1 MKFEEIQYQWTL
13 DCVMDETELSQ
24 ESIKI
29 PQLHNKY
36 LIYYSNEK
44 LKFKEIKYLFAGLIK
59 RKRDYYS
66 GRMTAEELEA
76 ADWEPFQY
84 KLLKADV
91 QEYIDADDNVIES
104 KKFLTTNGPSKI
116 FKFCSSIKLLNFIS
130 LIIFQFFKGN
140 HCPHLFNY
148 FGVTLFNPFIYKSGY
163 SFTGWISIIMS

>member
-36 LIYYSNEK
+36 LIFYSNEK

-66 GRMTAEELEA
+66 GRMTAEELEM

-104 KKFLTTNGPSKI
+104 KKLLALQEEKVSYLESIVKSLTTRGYL
-116 FKFCSSIKLLNFIS
+116 IKNAIDW
-130 LIIFQFFKGN
+130 KR
-140 HCPHLFNY
+140 
-148 FGVTLFNPFIYKSGY
+148 
-163 SFTGWISIIMS
+163 FTEGH

>member
-36 LIYYSNEK
+36 LIFYSNEK

-66 GRMTAEELEA
+66 GRMTAEELEM
-76 ADWEPFQY
+76 ADWEPFQL

-104 KKFLTTNGPSKI
+104 KKLLALQEEKVNYLESIVKSLTTRGYL
-116 FKFCSSIKLLNFIS
+116 IKNAIDW
-130 LIIFQFFKGN
+130 KR
-140 HCPHLFNY
+140 
-148 FGVTLFNPFIYKSGY
+148 
-163 SFTGWISIIMS
+163 FTEGH

>member
-1 MKFEEIQYQWTL
+1 MKFEEIQIAWTR
-13 DCVMDETELSQ
+13 DCEMDETELSP

-36 LIYYSNEK
+36 LIFYSNEK
-44 LKFKEIKYLFAGLIK
+44 LKFKEIKYLFAWLIK

-66 GRMTAEELEA
+66 VIMTAEELEW

-104 KKFLTTNGPSKI
+104 KKLLALQEEKVNYLESIVKSLTTRGYL
-116 FKFCSSIKLLNFIS
+116 IKNAIDW
-130 LIIFQFFKGN
+130 KR
-140 HCPHLFNY
+140 
-148 FGVTLFNPFIYKSGY
+148 
-163 SFTGWISIIMS
+163 FTECH

>member
-13 DCVMDETELSQ
+13 DCEMDETELSQ

-36 LIYYSNEK
+36 LILYSNEK
-44 LKFKEIKYLFAGLIK
+44 LRFKEIKFLFSGLTK

-66 GRMTAEELEA
+66 GRMTAKELEM
-76 ADWEPFQY
+76 ADWEPFQL

-104 KKFLTTNGPSKI
+104 KKLLALQEEKVNYLESIVKSLTTRGYL
-116 FKFCSSIKLLNFIS
+116 IKNAIDW
-130 LIIFQFFKGN
+130 KR
-140 HCPHLFNY
+140 
-148 FGVTLFNPFIYKSGY
+148 
-163 SFTGWISIIMS
+163 FTEGH

>member
-1 MKFEEIQYQWTL
+1 MKFEELQYQWTL

-36 LIYYSNEK
+36 LIFYSNEK

-66 GRMTAEELEA
+66 GRMTPEELEA

-104 KKFLTTNGPSKI
+104 KKLLALQEEKVNYLESIVKSLTTRGYLIKNAIDWK
-116 FKFCSSIKLLNFIS
+116 KFTE
-130 LIIFQFFKGN
+130 G
-140 HCPHLFNY
+140 H
-148 FGVTLFNPFIYKSGY
+148 
-163 SFTGWISIIMS
+163 

>member
-1 MKFEEIQYQWTL
+1 MKFEEIQIAWTR
-13 DCVMDETELSQ
+13 DCEMDETELSH

-36 LIYYSNEK
+36 LIFYSNEK

-66 GRMTAEELEA
+66 GRMTAKELEM
-76 ADWEPFQY
+76 ADWEPFQL

-104 KKFLTTNGPSKI
+104 KKLLALQEEKVNYLESIVKSLTTRGYL
-116 FKFCSSIKLLNFIS
+116 IKNAIDW
-130 LIIFQFFKGN
+130 KR
-140 HCPHLFNY
+140 
-148 FGVTLFNPFIYKSGY
+148 
-163 SFTGWISIIMS
+163 FTEGH

>member
-13 DCVMDETELSQ
+13 DCEMDETELSQ

-36 LIYYSNEK
+36 LIFYSNEK
-44 LKFKEIKYLFAGLIK
+44 LKFKELKFLFAGLIK

-66 GRMTAEELEA
+66 GRMSVEELEA
-76 ADWEPFQY
+76 VDWEPFQF

-104 KKFLTTNGPSKI
+104 KKLLALQEEKVNYLESIVKSLTTRGYL
-116 FKFCSSIKLLNFIS
+116 IKNAIDW
-130 LIIFQFFKGN
+130 KR
-140 HCPHLFNY
+140 
-148 FGVTLFNPFIYKSGY
+148 
-163 SFTGWISIIMS
+163 FTEGH

>member
-1 MKFEEIQYQWTL
+1 MKFEEIQYQWTI
-13 DCVMDETELSQ
+13 DCVMDETELSH

-36 LIYYSNEK
+36 LIFYSNEK

-66 GRMTAEELEA
+66 GRMTAKELEM
-76 ADWEPFQY
+76 ADWEPFQL

-104 KKFLTTNGPSKI
+104 KKLLALQEEKVNYLESIVKSLTTRGYL
-116 FKFCSSIKLLNFIS
+116 IKNAIDW
-130 LIIFQFFKGN
+130 KR
-140 HCPHLFNY
+140 
-148 FGVTLFNPFIYKSGY
+148 
-163 SFTGWISIIMS
+163 FTEGH

>member
-13 DCVMDETELSQ
+13 DCEMDETELSH

-36 LIYYSNEK
+36 LIFYSNEK
-44 LKFKEIKYLFAGLIK
+44 LKFKEIKYLFAGLIR

-66 GRMTAEELEA
+66 GRMTAKELEM
-76 ADWEPFQY
+76 ADWEPFQL

-104 KKFLTTNGPSKI
+104 KKLLALQEEKVNYLESIVKSLTTRGYL
-116 FKFCSSIKLLNFIS
+116 IKNAIDW
-130 LIIFQFFKGN
+130 KR
-140 HCPHLFNY
+140 
-148 FGVTLFNPFIYKSGY
+148 
-163 SFTGWISIIMS
+163 FTEGH